1 MVSIMIPLNPVN
13 FHCQGMKIPDQPL
26 KGLWILAGTMYQV
39 TKNEKLFNLK
49 LFDQFHQA
57 FMILLV
63 RLIAEGNPLSLHE
76 LGFSQ
81 VDVRHQHGIQ
91 VREEEDPLRMKADFL
106 TMQGCF

>member
-26 KGLWILAGTMYQV
+26 KGLWILAGTVIQV
-39 TKNEKLFNLK
+39 SKDVEFFNLK
-49 LFDQFHQA
+49 LFAQFHQA
-57 FMILLV
+57 FMILFV

-76 LGFSQ
+76 LGFSKM
-81 VDVRHQHGIQ
+81 DVRHQHSIQ
-91 VREEEDPLRMKADFL
+91 VREEQDPLRMKTDFL

>member
-13 FHCQGMKIPDQPL
+13 FHCQGMKIPNQPL
-26 KGLWILAGTMYQV
+26 KGLWILEGTVNQV
-39 TKNEKLFNLK
+39 TKNEKLFELK
-49 LFDQFHQA
+49 FFEHFHQA

-63 RLIAEGNPLSLHE
+63 RLIAEGNPISLHE

-81 VDVRHQHGIQ
+81 MDVRHQHRIQ
-91 VREEEDPLRMKADFL
+91 VREVKDPLRMKADFL

>member
-1 MVSIMIPLNPVN
+1 MCFARYRENIGKKKRTCVFSQYSVISKDKK
-13 FHCQGMKIPDQPL
+13 F
-26 KGLWILAGTMYQV
+26 
-39 TKNEKLFNLK
+39 FNLK

-91 VREEEDPLRMKADFL
+91 VREEEDPLRMKTDFL

>member
-13 FHCQGMKIPDQPL
+13 FHWQGMKILYQPL
-26 KGLWILAGTMYQV
+26 KGLWILSGTVYQV
-39 TKNEKLFNLK
+39 TKDKKLFNLK

-81 VDVRHQHGIQ
+81 MDVRHQHGIQ
-91 VREEEDPLRMKADFL
+91 VREEEDPLRMKTDFL